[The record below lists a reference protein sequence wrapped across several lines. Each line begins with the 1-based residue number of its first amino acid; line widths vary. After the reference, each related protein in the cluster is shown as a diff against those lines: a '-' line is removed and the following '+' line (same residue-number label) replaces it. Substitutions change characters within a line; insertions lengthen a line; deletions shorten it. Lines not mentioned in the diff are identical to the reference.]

1 MSARSSAVGELRHT
15 FRTPVNHIVGYTE
28 MLLEDLPPGDDEH
41 REPLKEI
48 LAAAHDALSHIS
60 AVLVP
65 SEVPANEAV
74 RRLYDELEEPQA
86 RIIRAVSSLIT
97 AHDLGDAAADDLRR
111 ILNAAE
117 QLRPKDLELTAPAAA
132 AEEEPEAE
140 RPSRILVVDDVE
152 DNRQLLRRRLE
163 KQGYAVTCAEDGKK
177 ALAVVEREEPDL
189 ILLDI
194 MMPELDGFA
203 VLERLKAN
211 KHTRDIPVI
220 VISALDDTASAVR
233 CIEQG
238 AEDFLPK
245 PFDPVL
251 LKARVGSSL
260 AKKRA
265 RDRERAVALAA
276 EAVATAAAAVET
288 GTYRAGSLAEIAKR
302 RDAVGRLARVFDA
315 MATNIRARE
324 QQLHERV
331 RALKNDIAKA
341 RESAT
346 KTTGSMAA
354 AMMQTGERI
363 AGRYEILATLGRGG
377 MGAVY
382 RVRDGE
388 LGEEIA
394 LKTLRKESVADEAV
408 IERFKSEIRLAR
420 KITHRNVVRTH
431 DLGEFE
437 GGYFLTMEL
446 VEGITV
452 RELIDTRGKLGVESV
467 LAIGT
472 QLADALAAAHA
483 RGRDPSRREAAQP
496 AAGCGGRAQGDGLRR
511 GAAHRPRGR
520 GAHRDRTRGGHARLH
535 AAGAAARRRSGRARG
550 SVCGRRGVVRG
561 GDGAA
566 ALRSRDGHGTHRSAA
581 QRRGSAGARRQP
593 RSTRGIGRPDRR
605 VAIEAPRGA
614 AGVRGGA
621 QGPTRANGVV

>member
-1 MSARSSAVGELRHT
+1 LRHT

-65 SEVPANEAV
+65 SEVPATEAV

-117 QLRPKDLELTAPAAA
+117 QLRPKDLELAAPAVAT
-132 AEEEPEAE
+132 EEEPEAE

-177 ALAVVEREEPDL
+177 ALAMVESDDPDL

-251 LKARVGSSL
+251 LKARVGASL
-260 AKKRA
+260 ARKRA

-288 GTYRAGSLAEIAKR
+288 GTYRAGSLSEVAKR

-315 MATNIRARE
+315 MATNVRARE

-363 AGRYEILATLGRGG
+363 ANRYEILATLGRGG

-394 LKTLRKESVADEAV
+394 LKTLRRDSVLDEGV

-452 RELIDTRGKLGVESV
+452 RELIDTRGKLSVESV

-483 RGRDPSRREAAQP
+483 EGVIHRDVKPHNLLLDAEGVLKVMDFGVARLTDRAGAGLTEIGLVVGTPAYMPPEQLLGEEVDARADLYAAGVVLYEAATGRLP
-496 AAGCGGRAQGDGLRR
+496 FEAATAMALI
-511 GAAHRPRGR
+511 
-520 GAHRDRTRGGHARLH
+520 ARLLK
-535 AAGAAARRRSGRARG
+535 
-550 SVCGRRGVVRG
+550 
-561 GDGAA
+561 D
-566 ALRSRDGHGTHRSAA
+566 
-581 QRRGSAGARRQP
+581 
-593 RSTRGIGRPDRR
+593 
-605 VAIEAPRGA
+605 EAPRARA
-614 AGVRGGA
+614 ANADVPEGLDALIAELLSKRPEGRPASAVELRDRLA
-621 QGPTRANGVV
+621 QMA

>member
-1 MSARSSAVGELRHT
+1 VSARSSAVGELRHT

-28 MLLEDLPPGDDEH
+28 MLLEDLPPGDEEH

-65 SEVPANEAV
+65 SEVPATEAL

-86 RIIRAVSSLIT
+86 RIIRAVSSLIS
-97 AHDLGDAAADDLRR
+97 AHDLGEAAADDLRR

-117 QLRPKDLELTAPAAA
+117 QLRPKDLAMAAPAA
-132 AEEEPEAE
+132 AEEEPEVE

-152 DNRQLLRRRLE
+152 DNRQLLKRRLE

-177 ALAVVEREEPDL
+177 ALAAVEHEAPDL

-203 VLERLKAN
+203 VLGRLKAN

-245 PFDPVL
+245 PFDPIL

-260 AKKRA
+260 SKKRA

-315 MATNIRARE
+315 MASNIRARE

-341 RESAT
+341 REAGV
-346 KTTGSMAA
+346 KTTGSMP
-354 AMMQTGERI
+354 AMPQTGERI
-363 AGRYEILATLGRGG
+363 NGRYEILATLGRGG

-382 RVRDGE
+382 RARDSE

-394 LKTLRKESVADEAV
+394 LKTLRKDSVADEGV

-452 RELIDTRGKLGVESV
+452 RELIDTRGKLSVESV

-483 RGRDPSRREAAQP
+483 EGVIHRDVKPHNLLVDAEGVLKVMDFGVARLTDRAGAGLTEIGLVVGTPAYMPPEQLLGEEVDARADLYAAGVVLFEAATGKLP
-496 AAGCGGRAQGDGLRR
+496 FEAATAMALI
-511 GAAHRPRGR
+511 
-520 GAHRDRTRGGHARLH
+520 ARLLK
-535 AAGAAARRRSGRARG
+535 
-550 SVCGRRGVVRG
+550 
-561 GDGAA
+561 D
-566 ALRSRDGHGTHRSAA
+566 
-581 QRRGSAGARRQP
+581 
-593 RSTRGIGRPDRR
+593 
-605 VAIEAPRGA
+605 EAPRARAVNPEIPEGLDA
-614 AGVRGGA
+614 LIAELLSKRPEGRPASAVELRDRLA
-621 QGPTRANGVV
+621 QMA